1 MTIFFGNFLLWEF
14 TVSKGAKVFIFS
26 IWLLFWH
33 YLVLNTWNHL
43 YNGRRSRVCAGGLWN
58 RSSPSPPGVLPNF
71 WADIHFHF
79 PCTVQAYAKGWETAS
94 PASFYNRVQQYK
106 NLILSPFMLPIK
118 LQMLLLSGVSFMHVI
133 EWVIC
138 QPPALW
144 YYWAKC
150 CLFPMLKHFSMSF
163 QLLLCMNFSR
173 ARASIDSKQRR
184 IINISS

>member
-1 MTIFFGNFLLWEF
+1 MKTFCFESSQLVKEPRILFLAYSFCFDTAWSWRHEI
-14 TVSKGAKVFIFS
+14 TSIMGVGAKCVQGVFGTGPAHPPQVSCQISEQTFIFIFLAQS
-26 IWLLFWH
+26 KH
-33 YLVLNTWNHL
+33 MQ
-43 YNGRRSRVCAGGLWN
+43 RGGKQ
-58 RSSPSPPGVLPNF
+58 P
-71 WADIHFHF
+71 
-79 PCTVQAYAKGWETAS
+79 

-118 LQMLLLSGVSFMHVI
+118 LQMLLLSGVPLMHVI

-163 QLLLCMNFSR
+163 QLLLCMIFSR
-173 ARASIDSKQRR
+173 ARASIDSKRCR

>member
-1 MTIFFGNFLLWEF
+1 MKTFCFESSLLVKEPRFLFLAYGFCFDIAWSWTHEITSITGDVAECVQGVFG
-14 TVSKGAKVFIFS
+14 T
-26 IWLLFWH
+26 
-33 YLVLNTWNHL
+33 
-43 YNGRRSRVCAGGLWN
+43 GLA
-58 RSSPSPPGVLPNF
+58 RPPPCVLPNF
-71 WADIHFHF
+71 WADINFHF
-79 PCTVQAYAKGWETAS
+79 PCSVQAYAKGWETAS